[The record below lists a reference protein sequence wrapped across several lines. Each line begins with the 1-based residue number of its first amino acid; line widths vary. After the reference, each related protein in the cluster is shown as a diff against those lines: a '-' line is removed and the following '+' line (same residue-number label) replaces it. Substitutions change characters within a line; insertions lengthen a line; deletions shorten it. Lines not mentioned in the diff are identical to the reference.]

1 MSSDFVTAKKTT
13 SVMEILKEIRGSH
26 REPHSL
32 SYLYL
37 VDDEKT
43 LLGVVDIR
51 EIVLAADTVLLGDL
65 MASPVVSAQSD
76 DRRED
81 LAELFARYQFHMIP
95 IVDEHDRLV
104 GVIHY
109 RDIMK
114 GLVTRTRRGD

>member
-1 MSSDFVTAKKTT
+1 M
-13 SVMEILKEIRGSH
+13 
-26 REPHSL
+26 
-32 SYLYL
+32 
-37 VDDEKT
+37 
-43 LLGVVDIR
+43 VDIR

-65 MASPVVSAQSD
+65 MASPVVSAQGD

-81 LAELFARYQFHMIP
+81 LVELFTRYQFHMIP
-95 IVDEHDRLV
+95 IVDEHDRLI